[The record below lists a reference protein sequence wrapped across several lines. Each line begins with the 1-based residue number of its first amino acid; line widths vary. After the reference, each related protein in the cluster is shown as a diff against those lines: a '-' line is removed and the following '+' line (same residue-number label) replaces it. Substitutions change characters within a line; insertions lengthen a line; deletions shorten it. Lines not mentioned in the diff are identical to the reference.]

1 MVKLQNKYPG
11 NTPLAVGPA
20 LVAGLGEGVKN
31 PGEPLSSHTG
41 SLLQKQKMQNN
52 GVEPALRAALDG
64 ESKVPASLQAQIDIP
79 DEPNL

>member
-1 MVKLQNKYPG
+1 MVKLQNKYPR
-11 NTPLAVGPA
+11 NTPLAAGPA
-20 LVAGLGEGVKN
+20 LVAGLGEGLKN
-31 PGEPLSSHTG
+31 AGEPLSSHTG

-52 GVEPALRAALDG
+52 GVEAALRAALDG